1 MLNKQAKKCRQSP
14 LQKAASYAENAA
26 RLAGTV
32 KSIYDTGKMVY
43 GAVQAAAPYAQAAMA
58 ML

>member
-1 MLNKQAKKCRQSP
+1 MLNKAAKKCRQSP

-32 KSIYDTGKMVY
+32 KSVYDTGKMVY

>member
-1 MLNKQAKKCRQSP
+1 MLNKSAKKCRQSP

-32 KSIYDTGKMVY
+32 KSIYDTSKMVY
-43 GAVQAAAPYAQAAMA
+43 GAVQTAAPYAQAAMA

>member
-1 MLNKQAKKCRQSP
+1 M
-14 LQKAASYAENAA
+14 QKAASYAENAA

-32 KSIYDTGKMVY
+32 KSIYDTGKMIY
-43 GAVQAAAPYAQAAMA
+43 GAARAVAPYAQAAVA

>member
-1 MLNKQAKKCRQSP
+1 MFNKHARKCRQSP
-14 LQKAASYAENAA
+14 LQKATSYAENAA

-32 KSIYDTGKMVY
+32 KSIYDTSKMVY
-43 GAVQAAAPYAQAAMA
+43 GAVQTAAPYAQAAMA